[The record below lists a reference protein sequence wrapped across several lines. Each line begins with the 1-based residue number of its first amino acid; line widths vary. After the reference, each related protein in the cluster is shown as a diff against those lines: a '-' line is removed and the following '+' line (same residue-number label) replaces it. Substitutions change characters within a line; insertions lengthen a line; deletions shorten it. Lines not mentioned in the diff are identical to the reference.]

1 MDCRLLYLVG
11 QLGPGGAER
20 QLYYLLQTMD
30 RERYRPMVSVWNYCE
45 TDAYVHRIQALGVP
59 LHYLLNS
66 PSPAAK
72 LMAFRRFVRE
82 LEPEVVHSYSF
93 HTNFAAWWA
102 TRGTKTIAI
111 GAVRSDFIQ
120 EKKDAGFVLGRLSAR
135 WPCSQIFNNFM
146 AAKNAL
152 CSRSPFVPGQL
163 FVVSNGLDLQRFRML
178 PLSTVGRACIVGIGS
193 LLPVKRWD
201 RLLESVLALKQ
212 NGFNYLAQIAG
223 DGPLRGSLEQQA
235 QELGLTGYIEFLGH
249 VADVTGLLSK
259 ATFLVHPS
267 DTEGCPN
274 VVMEAMASGRAVV
287 AADVGD
293 VPHLVDDGKTG
304 YVVSHGD
311 DAMLVEAIAKLI
323 TDRDLCRRMGEAG
336 RAKAEQEFGLDRLV
350 SETMT
355 AYRAAGW
362 KDA

>member
-11 QLGPGGAER
+11 QLGLGGLER

-30 RERYRPMVSVWNYCE
+30 RERYRPMVAVWNYCE

-59 LHYLLNS
+59 LHYFLNR
-66 PSPAAK
+66 PSRARK
-72 LMAFRRFVRE
+72 LRAFRRLVRE
-82 LEPEVVHSYSF
+82 LKAEVVHSYSF

-102 TRGTKTIAI
+102 TLGTKTIAI

-120 EKKDAGFVLGRLSAR
+120 EMKDAGPILGRLSAR
-135 WPCSQIFNNFM
+135 WPRSQIFNNFV
-146 AAKNAL
+146 AAKNARGSQSL
-152 CSRSPFVPGQL
+152 FVPGQL
-163 FVVSNGLDLQRFRML
+163 FVVRNGLDLQLFRML
-178 PLSTVGRACIVGIGS
+178 PLSIVGRACIVGIGS

-201 RLLESVLALKQ
+201 RLLESVLVLKQ
-212 NGFNYLAQIAG
+212 SGFDCLVQIAG
-223 DGPLRGSLEQQA
+223 DGPLRGSLEQQV
-235 QELGLTGYIEFLGH
+235 QELGLTGYVEFLGH
-249 VADVTGLLSK
+249 VADVPGLLSK
-259 ATFLVHPS
+259 ATLLVHPS

-274 VVMEAMASGRAVV
+274 VVIEAMACGRAVV
-287 AADVGD
+287 ATDVGD

-304 YVVSHGD
+304 YVVSHGH

-336 RAKAEQEFGLDRLV
+336 RAKAEKEFGLDRLV
-350 SETMT
+350 SETLT